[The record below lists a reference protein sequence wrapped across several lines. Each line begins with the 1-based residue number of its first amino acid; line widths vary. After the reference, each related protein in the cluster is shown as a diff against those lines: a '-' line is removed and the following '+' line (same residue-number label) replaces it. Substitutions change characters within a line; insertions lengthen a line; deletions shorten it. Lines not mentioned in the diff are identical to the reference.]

1 MSDEVRLIM
10 DDLSS
15 RSDRTVAISSM
26 ALLEPVVEGLLLSK
40 LRAIGKLNSAQ
51 KTFNKTLAGFID
63 WNKPIDSFGKQLT
76 LLYLIGA
83 IAQWAFDDL
92 KTLSKMRN
100 DFAHKP
106 YLDHGRL
113 KYSRLTFD
121 SQIIKD
127 QCAKLTAPKRFRD
140 LLKEAL
146 NLDLTKQRDQ
156 FLLSVLGFRAAL
168 GALDGPPQAQPGM
181 APELK

>member
-1 MSDEVRLIM
+1 MAQYSVRSAGIDRMTELGARLATVVRYAGHFDGRCIHPIFHLKRAHNLKMTDEVRLIM

-40 LRAIGKLNSAQ
+40 LRAIGKLNSGQ
-51 KTFNKTLAGFID
+51 KKFNKTLAGFVG

-106 YLDHGRL
+106 YL
-113 KYSRLTFD
+113 
-121 SQIIKD
+121 
-127 QCAKLTAPKRFRD
+127 
-140 LLKEAL
+140 
-146 NLDLTKQRDQ
+146 
-156 FLLSVLGFRAAL
+156 
-168 GALDGPPQAQPGM
+168 
-181 APELK
+181 